1 MKYVH
6 FTSPEDAQKIVEAG
20 FLWQSSIIQGAIYA
34 VAQGGVFSP
43 GVQRTNLGRTKDRS
57 VAVVFETKDLPDVA
71 FPEEVI
77 WHMDRLPIYN
87 AEIVPAEEA
96 VKLLDGS
103 VPTDENDWLKIPVHP
118 SKMDVKTWERVR
130 ENVNAKKAMT
140 LTAIA
145 HQAHHD
151 RLRKLRR

>member
-6 FTSPEDAQKIVEAG
+6 FTSPEDAKKIVESG
-20 FLWQSSIIQGAIYA
+20 YLWQSSIIADAIYA

-43 GVQRTNLGRTKDRS
+43 GVQHTTLGRTKDRS

-77 WHMDRLPIYN
+77 WHLDRLPIFN
-87 AEIVPAEEA
+87 AQIVPSAEA
-96 VKLLDGS
+96 AKLLDGS

-118 SKMDVKTWERVR
+118 SKVDFRTMERIR
-130 ENVNAKKAMT
+130 ENVNAKKAMA
-140 LTAIA
+140 LSAIA
-145 HQAHHD
+145 HQAHHE